1 MKQGIRLVWYLFL
14 PSLSTVK
21 HSIRNIPT
29 MHEMSEI
36 FYSPSQPLLS
46 PECPMSA
53 QTRYKPL
60 VFKSK
65 NAITRK
71 E

>member
-1 MKQGIRLVWYLFL
+1 
-14 PSLSTVK
+14 
-21 HSIRNIPT
+21 